1 MGWKKWIKRTI
12 KKVTKPVSKVFK
24 GVAKGIAK
32 VGKSVMR
39 GVSRIQ
45 KKLGPLGMIAM
56 SIAMP
61 YALSGLSSMV
71 GAGAGYM
78 SPATGLMGHA
88 NPFLQAVGNIGNTIR
103 HGYRIGSGALGN
115 ATKFVGQKLSNIGG
129 SISRAITKTFTKFG
143 GNKTGDNM
151 WTRISKGAKNLF
163 NSAKQVVTGQQKT
176 GLVDVEG
183 VGYSPHFDGAI
194 QQSMKSVDAAKLI
207 NADGVL
213 PQGVSFSGQ
222 STGFAT
228 SSADSLVTQTINK
241 ASENTVNML
250 DKNSL
255 RYFNDL
261 KGTGQFPNNQA
272 VLDEV
277 LSNQATKYQGITDFD
292 GKYVTDLSKTG
303 DYKFNK
309 ATMRPNPNLE
319 SGQSIQDASYT
330 FNGQKTFDTP
340 VGKVNNYKEKI
351 ANRVK
356 KAAVSTVKDYLFKP
370 DQAYEEFSAGEFIP
384 TTGADSND
392 GYLPALS
399 STNIEGSTGSSS
411 YANVFG
417 TEAWQKLKNYHK
429 HMNYTGDNNYYGV

>member
-39 GVSRIQ
+39 GVARIQ

-61 YALSGLSSMV
+61 YALGGLSSMV

-78 SPATGLMGHA
+78 SPATGLMGST

-103 HGYRIGSGALGN
+103 HGYRIGSGALGR
-115 ATKFVGQKLSNIGG
+115 ATGAIGNKIS
-129 SISRAITKTFTKFG
+129 SIGKSITGTIRDTFTKFG

-163 NSAKQVVTGQQKT
+163 NSAKEVVTGQQKKGT
-176 GLVDVEG
+176 VQISGESFGGRAKDAFSLSSEQAKELYPSLD
-183 VGYSPHFDGAI
+183 
-194 QQSMKSVDAAKLI
+194 KSGTV
-207 NADGVL
+207 
-213 PQGVSFSGQ
+213 FSNQ
-222 STGFAT
+222 TTGFA
-228 SSADSLVTQTINK
+228 SSTADDFVTQTINK

-277 LSNQATKYQGITDFD
+277 LSNQATKYQGLTDFD

-303 DYKFNK
+303 DYNFNK
-309 ATMRPNPNLE
+309 ATTRPNPNLDIG
-319 SGQSIQDASYT
+319 SSPQDASYT

-351 ANRVK
+351 ISRVK

-370 DQAYEEFSAGEFIP
+370 DQAYEDFSAAAFVP
-384 TTGADSND
+384 TAGAAEND